1 MKTKLCWKIELR
13 FRLSQ
18 AISQGSCISSFE
30 VAKIKPERFSFPPV
44 ANRFFRISTV
54 PQFECRGI
62 DSSNTSIRHV
72 TAIVPFICLEFRTF
86 RSQTNQNPDLASFLK
101 WSHNRSN
108 DGRTQ
113 MNSTLERHHG
123 RLFQIRSQRC
133 DWNQSGQSDT
143 LLNSSRFG
151 QHMQLRKKCCR
162 GGQSG
167 REKRREKSFQ
177 SFQAPFLPA
186 RLTAPGSPRMRIPWN
201 SENGLIFSKGPF
213 DGVICEGAYLRSEI
227 CVSKSIGLAL

>member
-1 MKTKLCWKIELR
+1 MKTNLYWNEELR

-18 AISQGSCISSFE
+18 AISSSE
-30 VAKIKPERFSFPPV
+30 VTKIKPDSFSFPPV

-54 PQFECRGI
+54 PQLECRGI

-72 TAIVPFICLEFRTF
+72 TAIVLFICLEFRTF

-108 DGRTQ
+108 DGTE
-113 MNSTLERHHG
+113 MDSTNSTLERHHG

-133 DWNQSGQSDT
+133 YWNQSGQSDT

-151 QHMQLRKKCCR
+151 
-162 GGQSG
+162 
-167 REKRREKSFQ
+167 EEE
-177 SFQAPFLPA
+177 
-186 RLTAPGSPRMRIPWN
+186 IP
-201 SENGLIFSKGPF
+201 
-213 DGVICEGAYLRSEI
+213 
-227 CVSKSIGLAL
+227 

>member
-1 MKTKLCWKIELR
+1 MKTNLYWNEELQ

-18 AISQGSCISSFE
+18 AISSSE
-30 VAKIKPERFSFPPV
+30 VAKIKPESFSFPPV

-54 PQFECRGI
+54 PQLECRGI
-62 DSSNTSIRHV
+62 DSSNTLIRHV

-108 DGRTQ
+108 DGTE
-113 MNSTLERHHG
+113 MDSTLERHHG

-133 DWNQSGQSDT
+133 DWNLSDQSDT

-151 QHMQLRKKCCR
+151 QHRQP
-162 GGQSG
+162 
-167 REKRREKSFQ
+167 REKYWSVDDNWNTVKFRKWAYIFQ
-177 SFQAPFLPA
+177 RPFLSS
-186 RLTAPGSPRMRIPWN
+186 LPRRR
-201 SENGLIFSKGPF
+201 F
-213 DGVICEGAYLRSEI
+213 
-227 CVSKSIGLAL
+227 

>member
-1 MKTKLCWKIELR
+1 MKTNLYWNEELR

-18 AISQGSCISSFE
+18 AISSSE
-30 VAKIKPERFSFPPV
+30 VTKIKPDSFSFPPV

-54 PQFECRGI
+54 PQLECRGI
-62 DSSNTSIRHV
+62 DSSNTLIRHV

-108 DGRTQ
+108 DGTE
-113 MNSTLERHHG
+113 MDSTLERYHG

-133 DWNQSGQSDT
+133 YWNQSGQSDT

-151 QHMQLRKKCCR
+151 
-162 GGQSG
+162 
-167 REKRREKSFQ
+167 EEE
-177 SFQAPFLPA
+177 
-186 RLTAPGSPRMRIPWN
+186 IP
-201 SENGLIFSKGPF
+201 
-213 DGVICEGAYLRSEI
+213 
-227 CVSKSIGLAL
+227 